1 MFDDKKR
8 KKDELYINY
17 VTGEIESTYKDDL
30 LIDRFGNIKQQI
42 GKGLVMDLESG
53 EIQYSVPLYKPDK

>member
-42 GKGLVMDLESG
+42 
-53 EIQYSVPLYKPDK
+53 

>member
-53 EIQYSVPLYKPDK
+53 EIQYSVPLDKPDK